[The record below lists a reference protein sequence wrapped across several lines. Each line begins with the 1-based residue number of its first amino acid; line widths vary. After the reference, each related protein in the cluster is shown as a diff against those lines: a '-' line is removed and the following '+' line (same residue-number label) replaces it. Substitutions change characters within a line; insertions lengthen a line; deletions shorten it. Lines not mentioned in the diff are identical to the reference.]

1 MPLRAQ
7 IQKRVNRKFLLFC
20 LVLVITVTL
29 IFTLRWAHQSQLLTL
44 NNQDSYT
51 ELYFE
56 RPNNLPATLTPA
68 VTSQVPIAVVNRE
81 GKARRYDY
89 EVAIYENGKRISVSK
104 KQLQLADGQKQT
116 VSIPIV
122 VVSPNQKVLTVI
134 TLLNTNQ
141 RIQFY
146 AKS

>member
-29 IFTLRWAHQSQLLTL
+29 IFTLRWANRNQLLTL
-44 NNQDSYT
+44 GNSDAYT
-51 ELYFE
+51 ELYFTK
-56 RPNNLPATLTPA
+56 PNQLPSTLLPGKP
-68 VTSQVPIAVVNRE
+68 SQVPVTLVNHE
-81 GKARRYDY
+81 GSPKSYDY
-89 EVAIYENGKRISVSK
+89 QVTVYENGERTAVAK
-104 KQLQLADGQKQT
+104 KQLKLADGQKQILF
-116 VSIPIV
+116 IPV
-122 VVSPNQKVLTVI
+122 DVTSDNHKVLIII